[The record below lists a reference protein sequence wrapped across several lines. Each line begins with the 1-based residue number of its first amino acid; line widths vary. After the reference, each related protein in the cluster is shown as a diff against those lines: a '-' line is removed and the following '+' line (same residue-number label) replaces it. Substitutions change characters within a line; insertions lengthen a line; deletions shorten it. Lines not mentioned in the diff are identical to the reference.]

1 MQKKKN
7 VFSQTEL
14 EVTAKN
20 FSFKENNTIR
30 SL

>member
-1 MQKKKN
+1 MQKKN